1 MQGVAQDAW
10 FLRLGKNFLP
20 IIQGTVD
27 ADQDAENIGHA
38 LAVVTQAF
46 LPVSVGQGFK
56 LPEAGAGTVHAIP
69 NQKCF
74 CMTRTEKVIDVR
86 VDLFHGIKSR
96 RAEPQHIPLIGN
108 LKVPEDGMV
117 HNGRWDDQQV
127 SRFEP
132 EHFVVDNI
140 IRISADKEKNF
151 IELMVMRSDRR
162 IAGILVMVDLKIR
175 LGHVM
180 FIGFDDFHRKIPP
193 VKKFFW
199 ASSS

>member
-1 MQGVAQDAW
+1 
-10 FLRLGKNFLP
+10 
-20 IIQGTVD
+20 
-27 ADQDAENIGHA
+27 
-38 LAVVTQAF
+38 
-46 LPVSVGQGFK
+46 
-56 LPEAGAGTVHAIP
+56 
-69 NQKCF
+69 
-74 CMTRTEKVIDVR
+74 MTRTEKVIDVR

-96 RAEPQHIPLIGN
+96 RAEPQHIPLIGD

-132 EHFVVDNI
+132 EHFVVDN
-140 IRISADKEKNF
+140 
-151 IELMVMRSDRR
+151 
-162 IAGILVMVDLKIR
+162 KIR